1 MNETFDY
8 IIVGTGT
15 AGSVIAH
22 RLCEDIKTQ
31 VCVLEAGGRDTNP
44 FIHIPAGFMKTIT
57 DPSVNWLYETLPS
70 EGTAGRRI
78 GQPRGKTLGGSSSIN
93 GHIYNRGQRMDFD
106 VWAQMGNRG
115 WSYADVLPYFKRS
128 ERRVGDGDDKFRGRE
143 GQYVIEDLEWEHP
156 LCDAFME
163 GATSLGIPRN
173 ADYNGEAQEGVGFFQ
188 RSIHKGLR
196 QSSARSYLYPA
207 MGKGNLTVKTKAM
220 ATSLILEGKRVVGVR
235 FRQGGVDKEVRARRE
250 VIVSGGTFNSP
261 QLLQLSGIGP
271 APLLNELGIPVL
283 HELPGVGENLR
294 DHYPV
299 RMAARAKNISTINEK
314 SRGLP
319 LAWEVIKYLVARKGI
334 LTLQPTLVACFWKS
348 DENLESGDLQ
358 MTFTP
363 ASYAEGVQ
371 SDLEQDPGMTIA
383 VWQQRPESTGYVRAR
398 SPDPMEKPDI
408 QPNYLADDIDQ
419 RALLGG
425 IKLGRR
431 LFRTEALAPYFEQ
444 ETSPGDGVDTDE
456 QLLNYARERGTT
468 AFHPMGTCRMGPAA
482 DRNAVV
488 DDQLRVHGLEGLRV
502 ADASIMPTMPSANT
516 NASTLMIGEKA
527 GDLIRGRPALPPV
540 EL

>member
-1 MNETFDY
+1 
-8 IIVGTGT
+8 
-15 AGSVIAH
+15 
-22 RLCEDIKTQ
+22 
-31 VCVLEAGGRDTNP
+31 
-44 FIHIPAGFMKTIT
+44 
-57 DPSVNWLYETLPS
+57 
-70 EGTAGRRI
+70 
-78 GQPRGKTLGGSSSIN
+78 
-93 GHIYNRGQRMDFD
+93 
-106 VWAQMGNRG
+106 
-115 WSYADVLPYFKRS
+115 
-128 ERRVGDGDDKFRGRE
+128 
-143 GQYVIEDLEWEHP
+143 
-156 LCDAFME
+156 
-163 GATSLGIPRN
+163 
-173 ADYNGEAQEGVGFFQ
+173 
-188 RSIHKGLR
+188 
-196 QSSARSYLYPA
+196 
-207 MGKGNLTVKTKAM
+207 
-220 ATSLILEGKRVVGVR
+220 
-235 FRQGGVDKEVRARRE
+235 
-250 VIVSGGTFNSP
+250 
-261 QLLQLSGIGP
+261 
-271 APLLNELGIPVL
+271 
-283 HELPGVGENLR
+283 
-294 DHYPV
+294 
-299 RMAARAKNISTINEK
+299 
-314 SRGLP
+314 
-319 LAWEVIKYLVARKGI
+319 
-334 LTLQPTLVACFWKS
+334 
-348 DENLESGDLQ
+348 

>member
-1 MNETFDY
+1 
-8 IIVGTGT
+8 
-15 AGSVIAH
+15 
-22 RLCEDIKTQ
+22 
-31 VCVLEAGGRDTNP
+31 
-44 FIHIPAGFMKTIT
+44 
-57 DPSVNWLYETLPS
+57 
-70 EGTAGRRI
+70 
-78 GQPRGKTLGGSSSIN
+78 
-93 GHIYNRGQRMDFD
+93 
-106 VWAQMGNRG
+106 
-115 WSYADVLPYFKRS
+115 
-128 ERRVGDGDDKFRGRE
+128 VGDGDDKFRGRE
-143 GQYVIEDLEWEHP
+143 GQYVIEDLEWDHP

-408 QPNYLADDIDQ
+408 QPNYLADDIDR

-502 ADASIMPTMPSANT
+502 ADASIMPAVPCANT
-516 NASTLMIGEKA
+516 NFPTIMVGEKVA
-527 GDLIRGRPALPPV
+527 GTILAEGTA
-540 EL
+540 